1 MPNNDIKKLFR
12 DLQRD
17 INREA
22 KRPITGEEQGGRLS
36 SHGSSSHTTINNGP
50 IFNAS
55 VQGSQLSW
63 TTGGDVYQ
71 VVSADLAVEQLI
83 KIVGDVLN
91 ALPDLDMASAD
102 RTVAQEA
109 ADEVLL
115 EVSKPEDE
123 RELQHHPSLPRP
135 DEGRSGTGSH
145 RNCKWHIRCDRAGVD
160 QQPERALVGQT
171 SGRGLQVVSS
181 STWSST
187 DDD

>member
-1 MPNNDIKKLFR
+1 VPNNDIKKLFR

-22 KRPITGEEQGGRLS
+22 KRHPLKIPITGEAQGGRLS
-36 SHGSSSHTTINNGP
+36 SPGAGASSYTTINNGP

-71 VVSADLAVEQLI
+71 VVSADSAVEQLV
-83 KIVGDVLN
+83 KVVGDVLN
-91 ALPDLDMASAD
+91 ALPDLDIASAD

-115 EVSKPEDE
+115 EVSRPEDE
-123 RELQHHPSLPRP
+123 REPSTIRRLLVQIRGALVPVAT
-135 DEGRSGTGSH
+135 GTASGTSG
-145 RNCKWHIRCDRAGVD
+145 AVA
-160 QQPERALVGQT
+160 QALISNLNVL
-171 SGRGLQVVSS
+171 S
-181 STWSST
+181 
-187 DDD
+187 

>member
-22 KRPITGEEQGGRLS
+22 ERHPLKIPITGEEQGGRLS

-123 RELQHHPSLPRP
+123 REPSTIRRFLVQMRGALVPVAT
-135 DEGRSGTGSH
+135 GTASGTSGA
-145 RNCKWHIRCDRAGVD
+145 IA
-160 QQPERALVGQT
+160 QALINNLNVL
-171 SGRGLQVVSS
+171 S
-181 STWSST
+181 
-187 DDD
+187 